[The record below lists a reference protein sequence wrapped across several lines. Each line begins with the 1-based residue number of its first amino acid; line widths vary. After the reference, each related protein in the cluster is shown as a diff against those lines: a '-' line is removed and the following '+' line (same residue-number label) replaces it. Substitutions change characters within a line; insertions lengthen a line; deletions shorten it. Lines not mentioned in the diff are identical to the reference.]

1 MVPEPATWP
10 AEVGPPGRRPDHIMV
25 PEPATWP
32 AEVGPP
38 TEGRTNSWRQGPPRG
53 FGTSLDG
60 GLRGGY
66 LTILMI
72 RSIPSRE

>member
-10 AEVGPPGRRPDHIMV
+10 AEVGPPRPEAGPTHGVKARPVGSGRAR
-25 PEPATWP
+25 
-32 AEVGPP
+32 
-38 TEGRTNSWRQGPPRG
+38 
-53 FGTSLDG
+53 DG

-72 RSIPSRE
+72 RSMPSTEWLRPSWVSMKHTST